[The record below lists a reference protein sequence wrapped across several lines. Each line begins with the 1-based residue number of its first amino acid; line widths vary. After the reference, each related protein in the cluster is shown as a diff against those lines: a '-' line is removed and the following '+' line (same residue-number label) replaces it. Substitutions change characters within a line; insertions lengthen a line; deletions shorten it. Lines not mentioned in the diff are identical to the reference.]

1 MILNRQG
8 ALFLYG
14 SQRRPLGGPTPSFL
28 RAAQRAA
35 QRAAH
40 EAVAARLAAAMEDA
54 EAAEVHD
61 AAIDDEAREALR

>member
-28 RAAQRAA
+28 RAA

-61 AAIDDEAREALR
+61 AAIDDEAREAMR